1 MSRDFASVFLIA
13 GLICAAQPQAHVP
26 DSRSFR
32 TYLERDLRAYFAG
45 TLQRADLARVEFEE
59 VHVSVTHPPQRGT
72 ALPKFYYW
80 VRVYDQKRV
89 KVAEGAVRVATVDR
103 KTFEVT
109 HFIARRRVRS
119 EPELLQKIFP
129 PALHEP
135 IYRLAEG
142 R

>member
-1 MSRDFASVFLIA
+1 MSHYFVFLVVA
-13 GLICAAQPQAHVP
+13 LTCAAQPQAHIPEAKV
-26 DSRSFR
+26 FR
-32 TYLERDLRAYFAG
+32 TYLERDLRAYFAD

-59 VHVSVTHPPQRGT
+59 LRVDCATPTQTGT
-72 ALPKFYYW
+72 VLPKFYYW
-80 VRVYDQKRV
+80 VRVYDLKRI
-89 KVAEGAVRVATVDR
+89 KVAEGAVRAVAIER
-103 KTFEVT
+103 KRFEIT

-129 PALHEP
+129 PPLHEP

>member
-1 MSRDFASVFLIA
+1 MRLFLFVLAFAISSL
-13 GLICAAQPQAHVP
+13 AQPQAHIPEAKV
-26 DSRSFR
+26 FR
-32 TYLERDLRAYFAG
+32 THLERDLRAYFAD
-45 TLQRADLARVEFEE
+45 TLQRADLARVDFEE
-59 VHVSVTHPPQRGT
+59 IRSSGNPTQTGT

-80 VRVYDQKRV
+80 VRVYDLKRT
-89 KVAEGAVRVATVDR
+89 KVAEGAVRAAAIER
-103 KTFEVT
+103 KRFEIT

-129 PALHEP
+129 PLLHEP

>member
-1 MSRDFASVFLIA
+1 MFAQQQGAKTSRALV
-13 GLICAAQPQAHVP
+13 
-26 DSRSFR
+26 
-32 TYLERDLRAYFAG
+32 ERDLRQYFAD
-45 TLQRADLARVEFEE
+45 TLQRTDLSRVDLE
-59 VHVSVTHPPQRGT
+59 
-72 ALPKFYYW
+72 ALGEGPAAKVAKLYYW

-129 PALHEP
+129 LALHEP